1 MKIISIPFAERIT
14 RKILVLLFLSLFC
27 LAARTQTLFFEK
39 FGVEEGLGS
48 SKVYTV
54 IQDRHDFVWL
64 GTESGAAR
72 FDGNRFVNFGS
83 LNGLSAGGV
92 KSLFEDTTGR
102 IWFGHLN
109 GGISWYDGIK
119 FSRARIDT
127 LTITGDITGI
137 SQLGN
142 DFWITTSSNGAF
154 RTQLPPQGATVL
166 KGRHYTGQEGL
177 SDQIFSLYIDRNNN
191 LFCITDAFIKKY
203 NPEKDIF
210 ETYSPPGL
218 TTYFNVV
225 SMFQDT
231 KGNYWYG
238 LHNGGLY
245 MQDAVAGE
253 MKIYDILNGLS
264 RMFVSCFAEDYK
276 GNVWIGTFGG
286 GVTLYSEGKLKIY
299 NRSNGLNSLNI
310 LNIFED
316 REKNILISDYYNG
329 LSIFKGDHFVTY
341 NTEDILPDRNV
352 WAISRDNAGRYW
364 FGTNN
369 GISVYDPAAKQG
381 SRVKIYNEA
390 TRLIGNNVR
399 FIIPGGDGT
408 MWVGTKGFGVYRYEM
423 KTEKFNA
430 DPEINAMLPVDR
442 VVTALSAD
450 HRKRIWIGTN
460 DGLAVWDPAA
470 REGSVY
476 TQGKGLA
483 GNMIKSVLCDSKG
496 TVWAGSEM
504 RSGLSKLTPGSD
516 NFTIVN
522 IGEGVV
528 PQSLE
533 ESPDGTIWIGTVSGL
548 LALKNDSVM
557 FTLTENDGLL
567 SGNIKSLLSDRGRY
581 LYIGTNLGLNRYDTE
596 TGVISSFT
604 KYSGFTGIEALQ
616 NAAFRE
622 SDGKLWFGTAN
633 GATMLDPAKLPPV
646 TESPKVYITGMEVNN
661 QPREMKAGMKLSYRE
676 KSINFHYYSI
686 SLTDPKSVRYKVM
699 LKGADSDWRPVTDQT
714 VAFWSGLSP
723 GHYTLM
729 VKAVNSS
736 GVWSEKAVE
745 FPFVIKPPFYL
756 SPWFIITMTL
766 LIITGVIVYIK
777 VRERN
782 LIREKRILE
791 AKVAERTA
799 ELVQKNIIIE
809 EKNRDIT
816 ASIRYAERIQRAM
829 LPRDDTFE
837 ETFVLF
843 LPKDIVSGDFYWMYD
858 NGDVKLLAAVDCTGH
873 GVPGAF
879 MSIIGHNSLNKVVR
893 EYGLIRPSAIL
904 DQLNIEVIRSIIQ
917 SQEKGI
923 QDGMDLSLIAF
934 NRQKFTLEFAG
945 AYNPLYLVRNG
956 EVIVHKADR
965 FPIGMAT
972 LEQKKSFSNV
982 EVPIR
987 PGDMIYMCSDGYADQ
1002 FGSPEGKKY
1011 KVGNIKKIISEIYNL
1026 PVNEQKQILE
1036 KEIMDWK
1043 GDLPQVDDI
1052 LFIGM
1057 RLLP

>member
-1 MKIISIPFAERIT
+1 MKIIYIPFSEKIT
-14 RKILVLLFLSLFC
+14 RKALLFLFLSLLC
-27 LAARTQTLFFEK
+27 LNSRPQTLFFEN
-39 FGVEEGLGS
+39 FGVEEELGS
-48 SKVYTV
+48 SKVYSV
-54 IQDRHDFVWL
+54 IQDRYDFIWL
-64 GTESGAAR
+64 GTESGAVR
-72 FDGNRFVNFGS
+72 FDGNRFLNFGS

-92 KSLFEDTTGR
+92 KSLFQDTTGR

-109 GGISWYDGIK
+109 GGLSWYDGNK

-127 LTITGDITGI
+127 VSITGDITGI
-137 SQLGN
+137 RQLGN
-142 DFWITTSSNGAF
+142 HLWITTSLNGAF
-154 RTQLPPQGATVL
+154 RIEMPPQGATVL
-166 KGRHYTGQEGL
+166 SGKHYTGKEGL

-203 NPEKDIF
+203 NPEKDLF

-264 RMFVSCFAEDYK
+264 RMFVSCFAEDYR

-286 GVTLYSEGKLKIY
+286 GITVYSEGKLKIY
-299 NRSNGLNSLNI
+299 NRSNGLNSLSI

-329 LSIFKGDHFVTY
+329 LSIFKGDHFVSY

-369 GISVYDPAAKQG
+369 GISVYDPAGKEG

-390 TRLIGNNVR
+390 TRLIGNSIR
-399 FIIPGGDGT
+399 FILPADNGI
-408 MWVGTKGFGVYRYEM
+408 MWVGTKGYGVYRYEM
-423 KTEKFNA
+423 RTEKFNA
-430 DPEINAMLPVDR
+430 DPEINRMLPVDR
-442 VVTALSAD
+442 VVTALTAD
-450 HRKRIWIGTN
+450 KRKRIWIGTN
-460 DGLAVWDPAA
+460 DGLAVWDPAVK
-470 REGSVY
+470 EGYVY

-496 TVWAGSEM
+496 NIWAGSEM

-516 NFTIVN
+516 KFTIVD

-528 PQSLE
+528 PQSLG
-533 ESPDGTIWIGTVSGL
+533 ESYDGTIWIGTVSGL
-548 LALKNDSVM
+548 LALKNDTVA
-557 FTLTENDGLL
+557 FTLTEKDGLL
-567 SGNIKSLLSDRGRY
+567 SGNIKSIVSEGRRY
-581 LYIGTNLGLNRYDTE
+581 LYVGTNLGLNRIDTE
-596 TGVISSFT
+596 TGIISSYT
-604 KYSGFTGIEALQ
+604 KHSGFTGIEALQ
-616 NAAFRE
+616 NAVFKE
-622 SDGKLWFGTAN
+622 PDGKLWFGTAN
-633 GATMLDPAKLPPV
+633 GATMLDPAKIPTVAEAPRV
-646 TESPKVYITGMEVNN
+646 FITGMEVNN
-661 QPREMKAGMKLSYRE
+661 QAREMKAGLKLSYRE
-676 KSINFHYYSI
+676 KSLNFHYYSI
-686 SLTDPKSVRYKVM
+686 SLTDPRSVRYKVM
-699 LKGADSDWRPVTDQT
+699 LKGADPDWRPVTDQT
-714 VAFWSGLSP
+714 VAFWSGLPP
-723 GHYTLM
+723 GHYTFM
-729 VKAVNSS
+729 VKATNHS
-736 GVWSEKAVE
+736 GFWSEAPVE
-745 FPFVIKPPFYL
+745 YLFVIKPPFYL

-766 LIITGVIVYIK
+766 VLIAAVITYIK
-777 VRERN
+777 IRERN
-782 LIREKRILE
+782 LIKEKKILE
-791 AKVAERTA
+791 TKVAERTA
-799 ELVQKNIIIE
+799 ELVLKNQIIE

-858 NGDVKLLAAVDCTGH
+858 NGDVRLLAAVDCTGH

-904 DQLNIEVIRSIIQ
+904 DQLNIEVIKSIIQ

-923 QDGMDLSLIAF
+923 NDGMDLSLIAY
-934 NRQKFTLEFAG
+934 NRRKFTLEFAG

-956 EVIVHKADR
+956 EVIVYKADR

-972 LEQKKSFSNV
+972 MEQKKIFTNV
-982 EVPIR
+982 TVDIQ

-1002 FGSPEGKKY
+1002 FGSPEGKKF
-1011 KVGNIKKIISEIYNL
+1011 KVGNIKRILAEIYNL
-1026 PVNEQKQILE
+1026 PVNEQKMRLE

-1052 LFIGM
+1052 LFVGM
-1057 RLLP
+1057 KLNP